1 MICPKAEN
9 WLEVEKPDF
18 LLVFSTEWC
27 VLKKKKNEEKRKKK
41 GLMVDLGDPVI
52 RLELFRASIIEDALK
67 ITFFQMVDEEK
78 LFVNM

>member
-1 MICPKAEN
+1 
-9 WLEVEKPDF
+9 
-18 LLVFSTEWC
+18 
-27 VLKKKKNEEKRKKK
+27 
-41 GLMVDLGDPVI
+41 MVDLGDPVI

>member
-1 MICPKAEN
+1 M
-9 WLEVEKPDF
+9 EVEKPDF

-27 VLKKKKNEEKRKKK
+27 VLKKKNEEKRKKK